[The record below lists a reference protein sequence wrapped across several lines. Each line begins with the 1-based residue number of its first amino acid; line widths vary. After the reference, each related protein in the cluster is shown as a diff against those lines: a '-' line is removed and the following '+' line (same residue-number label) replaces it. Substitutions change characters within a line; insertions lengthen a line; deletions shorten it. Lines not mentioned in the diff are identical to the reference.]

1 MADKGN
7 RPLVEGSEVW
17 SIEDESGP
25 YEVKA
30 ITKDGSVIATLCFSG
45 ARYIRIF
52 ALSDVSLSN
61 PNDSWTRLE
70 DDARELIAV
79 IADKLGDYDFDDSG
93 MDSVQTR
100 VMGLV
105 RRARALAELEMG

>member
-1 MADKGN
+1 M
-7 RPLVEGSEVW
+7 VERSEIW

-30 ITKDGSVIATLCFSG
+30 ITEDGRVIATLCFSG

-52 ALSDVSLSN
+52 GLPEVSLSK
-61 PNDSWTRLE
+61 PNDSWARLE
-70 DDARELIAV
+70 DDARELVAV
-79 IADKLGDYDFDDSG
+79 IADKLGDYDFGDSG
-93 MDSVQTR
+93 RDSVQTR

-105 RRARALAELEMG
+105 RRAKALYDLERRSE